1 MKNNNVNLVGVL
13 STPIME
19 IEDKGIYQFNINI
32 ERNSGIIDILP
43 CVINEKTLKIAEED
57 LNTHFNNGDRVEIFG
72 EFRSRNVFDDK
83 GKSHLQLYVYVEKIA
98 LGICTYSNEVKLTGT
113 ICKEIKI
120 RKTPLGKQIADLL
133 LAVNRD
139 NGKSDYLPG
148 VAWNAGARIL
158 SDYKVGDKLNITGRI
173 QSRVYTKPNDPTEH
187 TAYEIS
193 IKHFDKIEE

>member
-32 ERNSGIIDILP
+32 ERNSGNIDILP
-43 CVINEKTLKIAEED
+43 CIINEQTLKVAEED

-83 GKSHLQLYVYVEKIA
+83 GKSHVQLYVYVEKIA
-98 LGICTYSNEVKLTGT
+98 LGICTDSNEVKLTGT
-113 ICKEIKI
+113 ICKEIKT
-120 RKTPLGKQIADLL
+120 RKTPFGRQIADLL

-139 NGKSDYLPG
+139 NGKSDYLPCI
-148 VAWNAGARIL
+148 AWNAGARML
-158 SDYKVGDKLNITGRI
+158 SNYKVGDKLNVTGRI
-173 QSRVYTKPNDPTEH
+173 QSRIYTKPNDSTEH

>member
-43 CVINEKTLKIAEED
+43 CIINEQTLKVAEED
-57 LNTHFNNGDRVEIFG
+57 LNTHFNEGNRVEIFG

-98 LGICTYSNEVKLTGT
+98 LGICTDNNEVKLTGT
-113 ICKEIKI
+113 ICKDII
-120 RKTPLGKQIADLL
+120 LRKTPLGRQIANLIV
-133 LAVNRD
+133 AVNRD
-139 NGKSDYLPG
+139 NSKSDYLPCI
-148 VAWNAGARIL
+148 AWNAGARIL
-158 SDYKVGDKLNITGRI
+158 SDYKVGDKLNITGSI
-173 QSRVYTKPNDPTEH
+173 QSRVYTKLNDPTEH

-193 IKHFDKIEE
+193 IKHFDKIED

>member
-19 IEDKGIYQFNINI
+19 IEDKGIYQFNVNT

-43 CVINEKTLKIAEED
+43 CVINEQTLKVAEED
-57 LNTHFNNGDRVEIFG
+57 SNTHFNNGDRVEIFG

-98 LGICTYSNEVKLTGT
+98 LGISTDNNEVKLTGT
-113 ICKEIKI
+113 ICKDII
-120 RKTPLGKQIADLL
+120 LRKTPLGRQIANLIV
-133 LAVNRD
+133 AVNRD
-139 NGKSDYLPG
+139 NSKSDYLPCI
-148 VAWNAGARIL
+148 AWNAGARIL
-158 SDYKVGDKLNITGRI
+158 SDYKVGDKLTITGRI
-173 QSRVYTKPNDPTEH
+173 QSRVYTKPNDQTEY

-193 IKHFDKIEE
+193 IKHFDKIED

>member
-43 CVINEKTLKIAEED
+43 CIINEQTLKVAEGD
-57 LNTHFNNGDRVEIFG
+57 FNIHFNNGDKIEIIG

-83 GKSHLQLYVYVEKIA
+83 GKSHLQLYVYVEK
-98 LGICTYSNEVKLTGT
+98 LSVGITLDINEVHLNGT
-113 ICKEIKI
+113 ICKEIKV
-120 RKTPLGKQIADLL
+120 RQTPLGKQIADLL

-139 NGKSDYLPG
+139 NGKSDYIPC
-148 VAWNAGARIL
+148 VVWNAGARIA
-158 SDYKVGDKLNITGRI
+158 SGYKVGDKLNIIGRI
-173 QSRVYTKPNDPTEH
+173 QSRIYTKPDDPTEH
-187 TAYEIS
+187 TAYEVS
-193 IKHFDKIEE
+193 IKRFDKVEE

>member
-19 IEDKGIYQFNINI
+19 IEDKGIYQFNINT

-43 CVINEKTLKIAEED
+43 CVINDKTLKAAEED

-98 LGICTYSNEVKLTGT
+98 LGICTDNNEVKLTGT
-113 ICKEIKI
+113 ICKDII
-120 RKTPLGKQIADLL
+120 LRKTPLGRQIANLIV
-133 LAVNRD
+133 AVNRD
-139 NGKSDYLPG
+139 NSKSDYLPCI
-148 VAWNAGARIL
+148 AWNAGARIL
-158 SDYKVGDKLNITGRI
+158 SDYKVGDKLTITGRI

>member
-19 IEDKGIYQFNINI
+19 IEDKGIYQFNINT

-43 CVINEKTLKIAEED
+43 CIINEQTLKVAEED
-57 LNTHFNNGDRVEIFG
+57 LNTHFNEGNRVEIFG

-98 LGICTYSNEVKLTGT
+98 LGICTDNNEVKLTGT
-113 ICKEIKI
+113 ICKDII
-120 RKTPLGKQIADLL
+120 LRKTPLGRQIANLIV
-133 LAVNRD
+133 AVNRD
-139 NGKSDYLPG
+139 NSKSDYLPCI
-148 VAWNAGARIL
+148 AWNAGARIL
-158 SDYKVGDKLNITGRI
+158 SDYKVGDKLNITGSI
-173 QSRVYTKPNDPTEH
+173 QSRVYTKLNDPTEH

-193 IKHFDKIEE
+193 IKHFDKIED

>member
-43 CVINEKTLKIAEED
+43 CVINDKTLKVAEEE
-57 LNTHFNNGDRVEIFG
+57 LNAHFNNGDRVEIFG

-98 LGICTYSNEVKLTGT
+98 LGICTDNNEVKLTGT
-113 ICKEIKI
+113 ICKDII
-120 RKTPLGKQIADLL
+120 LRKTPLGRQIANLIV
-133 LAVNRD
+133 AVNRD
-139 NGKSDYLPG
+139 NSKSDYLPCI
-148 VAWNAGARIL
+148 AWNAGARIL

-173 QSRVYTKPNDPTEH
+173 QSRVYTKPKDSTEH

>member
-19 IEDKGIYQFNINI
+19 IEDKGIYQFNINT

-43 CVINEKTLKIAEED
+43 CVINEKTLKVAEED
-57 LNTHFNNGDRVEIFG
+57 LNAHFNNGDRVEIFG

-98 LGICTYSNEVKLTGT
+98 LGISTDNNEVKLTGT
-113 ICKEIKI
+113 ICKDII
-120 RKTPLGKQIADLL
+120 LRKTPLGRQIANLIV
-133 LAVNRD
+133 AVNRD
-139 NGKSDYLPG
+139 NSKSDYLPCI
-148 VAWNAGARIL
+148 AWNAGARIL